1 MKNGLRQV
9 NELDSIT
16 MAKRFIDTGLFD
28 DEWFSELD
36 NECKIFWIY
45 YLTKCDHAGLLK
57 YNKKLIEFQ
66 TGVNSLERVIKELGN
81 RLVRVTEVLLYCPKF
96 IEYQYPGFPKSGVKQ
111 QESAIKLLIAA
122 GLWNPLKSGFELL
135 PNSPLTVSEVLPKTY
150 VRDNV
155 IGSVNDNDNVN
166 GREAIENQI
175 FGDELFIEN
184 LKRIHK
190 GKDIRRAWDQCYLH
204 HSQQNPGME
213 GWQWRQKLGSWLT
226 IYKEESKINT
236 FQQ

>member
-1 MKNGLRQV
+1 MKSGLKQV
-9 NELDSIT
+9 NELDFIT

-66 TGVNSLERVIKELGN
+66 TGVKSLERVIEQLGN

-122 GLWNPLKSGFELL
+122 GLWNLSKGCFILL
-135 PNSPLTVSEVLPKTY
+135 GNSPLTVSEVLPKTY
-150 VRDNV
+150 VRDNG
-155 IGSVNDNDNVN
+155 IGSVNDNGNVN
-166 GREAIENQI
+166 GRESIENQI
-175 FGDELFIEN
+175 FGDEIFLGE
-184 LKRIHK
+184 LTRLHK
-190 GKDIRRAWDQCYLH
+190 GKDIRKAWGQCYLH
-204 HSQQNPGME
+204 HSQQNPGLE
-213 GWQWRQKLGSWLT
+213 LWQWKQKLGSWLT
-226 IYKEESKINT
+226 KYKEEVKNNG